1 MANTLESLKATSKII
16 VHNSA
21 TDLTDKS
28 PLQYYQG
35 ATISEL
41 VTAARTPQIDPTTLT
56 ATGNLNFSVIAKGIV
71 EVTPSSGNITLTT
84 QGAGQVDSNLGFINN
99 NDSFDFAIINTHASN
114 TATIATG
121 SNVTILGNAVVA
133 GNTSAQFR
141 VRKTSAGATIYR
153 LA

>member
-41 VTAARTPQIDPTTLT
+41 VTTARIPQENPSTLT
-56 ATGNLNFSVIAKGIV
+56 ATGSLTFSVIAKRIV

-84 QGAGQVDSNLGFINN
+84 QAAGQADAHLGFVNF
-99 NDSFDFAIINTHASN
+99 NDTFDFSIINTDGSN
-114 TATIATG
+114 TATIAG
-121 SNVTILGNAVVA
+121 GNNVTIFGNAAVA
-133 GNTSAQFR
+133 ANTSAQFR
-141 VRKTSAGATIYR
+141 VRKTGAGATIYR
-153 LA
+153 IA

>member
-28 PLQYYQG
+28 PLQHYQG

-41 VTAARTPQIDPTTLT
+41 VTTARIPQENESTLT
-56 ATGNLNFSVIAKGIV
+56 ATGAINYSTIAKRIV
-71 EVTPSSGNITLTT
+71 EVTPSGGNITLTT
-84 QGAGQVDSNLGFINN
+84 QAAGQADTNLGFVNF
-99 NDSFDFAIINTHASN
+99 NDSFDFSVINTHASN
-114 TATIATG
+114 TATIAAGNNTI
-121 SNVTILGNAVVA
+121 ILGNAVVA
-133 GNTSAQFR
+133 GDTSAQFR
-141 VRKTSAGATIYR
+141 VRKTGAGITIYR

>member
-41 VTAARTPQIDPTTLT
+41 VTTARIPQDTPPALT
-56 ATGNLNFSVIAKGIV
+56 GGSINFSVIAKGVVIADA
-71 EVTPSSGNITLTT
+71 SSGNITLTT
-84 QGAGQVDSNLGFINN
+84 QAAGQADDHLGFVNF
-99 NDSFDFAIINTHASN
+99 NDSFDFSIINTHASN
-114 TATIATG
+114 TATLATG
-121 SNVTILGNAVVA
+121 NNVTIVGNDVVA
-133 GNTSAQFR
+133 GNTSALFR
-141 VRKTSAGATIYR
+141 IRKTGAGISIYR